1 MGANPQNIWS
11 APAYLP
17 YLQPPLTNEMV
28 AIAER
33 KLGFRLPQEYLDL
46 LRVQNGGYI
55 RYSLPDC
62 VHDVIA
68 GIGPNFPSI
77 TAFTWDDYDY
87 AESLSFSLDGLVP
100 LDGDGHWHLCLDYR
114 QIPEAPAVTYIDTE
128 SDFEER
134 VAATFGK
141 YLSLLKLDVEDEVVL
156 LSVSDL
162 KSVIA
167 NLSDR
172 LKIKPLPPD
181 MNQHGYPIYGA
192 SNGSRKDPQY
202 VWASPNK
209 VPRGFVRKDDPRYEE
224 LRNLLPGE
232 TLRFPELPESSYV
245 FGTSG
250 GILEQALEACKLLGL
265 DIKPMREYLA

>member
-100 LDGDGHWHLCLDYR
+100 LDGDGHWYLCLDYR

-192 SNGSRKDPQY
+192 SNGVARTRNTFGPVPTKFRAGSSEKMTHDMRSCAICFLGRRCVFPNFPNRVMSSARRAESSSKRLRRANC
-202 VWASPNK
+202 WAS
-209 VPRGFVRKDDPRYEE
+209 
-224 LRNLLPGE
+224 
-232 TLRFPELPESSYV
+232 T
-245 FGTSG
+245 
-250 GILEQALEACKLLGL
+250 
-265 DIKPMREYLA
+265 